1 MEIICRGA
9 LADKYSILLLPL
21 LSATQVSVQLLCGQG
36 HELISEESG
45 SNSGVVRAT
54 SPPLESGHKREEEG
68 KWSQAPPLPVRV
80 KEKTLTA
87 GGRLVPVINAH
98 SSLLALYPG
107 SPPCV
112 HNN

>member
-1 MEIICRGA
+1 M
-9 LADKYSILLLPL
+9 
-21 LSATQVSVQLLCGQG
+21 QLLCGQG

-54 SPPLESGHKREEEG
+54 SPPSESGHKREEEG

-87 GGRLVPVINAH
+87 GGHLVPVINARN
-98 SSLLALYPG
+98 SLLASYPG
-107 SPPCV
+107 SLPHA